1 MPVRGSEKGRSDTAV
16 ISYLA
21 YLGILLAVGVDIS
34 LPAFD
39 ELDAAFGLSDRGVSV
54 GVIGTVY
61 ILGMAIGQLVYGVA
75 SDRFGR
81 RPTMLFG
88 IGLYSL
94 GVVTAIA
101 APTLEVLLAGRLLW
115 GLGAAAPFVLRQAIA
130 RDLYAGDRMARVITI
145 VTAVFLL
152 GPIFVPII
160 GAGILLFAPWQGVF
174 VTALLASAAA
184 VVWTLKFG
192 ETLDPALRRPLQ
204 FRPLVDALRLVV
216 TTRTTIGHIGAQTLA
231 SAAFFIWLGSA
242 QPIIDDIY
250 DRGSQF
256 AFWFAAS
263 GVVVALALLVNGP
276 MIDRFGAR
284 RVAVTISLAFV
295 ATCAVGVADHAGRR
309 RCAIDLDVLRVG
321 RGCERSRHADHAAV
335 HFLGVGA
342 DGGTRRHCVGRARL
356 RVARRRR
363 RARRRD
369 RCSDRPH
376 RHPDGGRLAVV
387 RCGRPGAPALG
398 RRLDADRTAV
408 PNARGAGNQGG
419 LWICRYPYMVRGCH
433 RTHSLPSRRS
443 RCCAPS
449 ARRHGCGSSPCCVT
463 ES

>member
-1 MPVRGSEKGRSDTAV
+1 MPVRGHEEGRSDTAV

-184 VVWTLKFG
+184 VIWTLKFG
-192 ETLDPALRRPLQ
+192 ESLDPALRRPLQ

-295 ATCAVGVADHAGRR
+295 ATCAVGVAATL
-309 RCAIDLDVLRVG
+309 A
-321 RGCERSRHADHAAV
+321 ADGVPSIWTFFAWAAV
-335 HFLGVGA
+335 A
-342 DGGTRRHCVGRARL
+342 N
-356 RVARRRR
+356 
-363 RARRRD
+363 
-369 RCSDRPH
+369 
-376 RHPDGGRLAVV
+376 
-387 RCGRPGAPALG
+387 ALG
-398 RRLDADRTAV
+398 TLITPLCTALALEPMGELAGTASAVLGFVSLGGGAVLAAVIDAQIDGTV
-408 PNARGAGNQGG
+408 TPMVVGSLLFGVVGLVLLLWAGD
-419 LWICRYPYMVRGCH
+419 
-433 RTHSLPSRRS
+433 SR
-443 RCCAPS
+443 
-449 ARRHGCGSSPCCVT
+449 
-463 ES
+463 

>member
-1 MPVRGSEKGRSDTAV
+1 MTTTSTSSVRGPAQGPAHGRSDASV
-16 ISYLA
+16 VAYLA

-39 ELDAAFGLSDRGVSV
+39 ELDAAFGLTDRGVSV
-54 GVIGTVY
+54 GVVGTVY
-61 ILGMAIGQLVYGVA
+61 ILGMAIGQLVYGIA

-94 GVVTAIA
+94 GVLTAIF

-130 RDLYAGDRMARVITI
+130 RDLYEGDRMARVITI
-145 VTAVFLL
+145 VTAFFLL

-174 VTALLASAAA
+174 AAALLAAAAA

-192 ETLDPALRRPLQ
+192 ETLDSEQRRPLQ
-204 FRPLVDALRLVV
+204 IRPLVDALRLVV
-216 TTRTTIGHIGAQTLA
+216 TTRVTIGHIGAQTFA

-263 GVVVALALLVNGP
+263 GIVIAMALLANGR
-276 MIDRFGAR
+276 MIDRFGSR
-284 RVAVTISLAFV
+284 RVAVAVSIAFV
-295 ATCAVGVADHAGRR
+295 ATCVVGSTVTLA
-309 RCAIDLDVLRVG
+309 
-321 RGCERSRHADHAAV
+321 
-335 HFLGVGA
+335 A
-342 DGGTRRHCVGRARL
+342 DGVPSIWIFFAW
-356 RVARRRR
+356 A
-363 RARRRD
+363 AI
-369 RCSDRPH
+369 
-376 RHPDGGRLAVV
+376 AN
-387 RCGRPGAPALG
+387 ALG
-398 RRLDADRTAV
+398 TVITPPCAALALEPMGALAGTASAVLGFVSLGGGAVLAAIVDAQIDTTVTPMVVASLIFGVIGLVLLLWAGDSHELVRT
-408 PNARGAGNQGG
+408 
-419 LWICRYPYMVRGCH
+419 
-433 RTHSLPSRRS
+433 
-443 RCCAPS
+443 
-449 ARRHGCGSSPCCVT
+449 
-463 ES
+463 

>member
-1 MPVRGSEKGRSDTAV
+1 MSATTNTSVRGPVQGRSDSSV
-16 ISYLA
+16 IAYLA

-39 ELDAAFGLSDRGVSV
+39 ELDVAFGLSDRGISV

-61 ILGMAIGQLVYGVA
+61 ILGMAIGQLVFGVA

-94 GVVTAIA
+94 GVLTALL

-130 RDLYAGDRMARVITI
+130 RDLYEGDRMARIITI

-152 GPIFVPII
+152 GPIFVPIL

-174 VTALLASAAA
+174 AAALIASAAA
-184 VVWTLKFG
+184 WAWTLRFG
-192 ETLDPALRRPLQ
+192 ETLEVEQRRPLQ

-216 TTRTTIGHIGAQTLA
+216 TTRVTIGHIGAQTFA
-231 SAAFFIWLGSA
+231 SAAFFVWLGSA

-263 GVVVALALLVNGP
+263 GVVIALALLANGR

-284 RVAVTISLAFV
+284 RVAVAVSVAFV
-295 ATCAVGVADHAGRR
+295 LVGIVGVAITLAASGVPSIWTFFAWAAITNALGTLITPLCTSLALEPMGALAGT
-309 RCAIDLDVLRVG
+309 ASAVLGAVSLG
-321 RGCERSRHADHAAV
+321 GGALLAAV
-335 HFLGVGA
+335 IDAQIDDTVTPMVVGSLLFGSIGLA
-342 DGGTRRHCVGRARL
+342 LLLWARA
-356 RVARRRR
+356 
-363 RARRRD
+363 
-369 RCSDRPH
+369 
-376 RHPDGGRLAVV
+376 
-387 RCGRPGAPALG
+387 
-398 RRLDADRTAV
+398 
-408 PNARGAGNQGG
+408 
-419 LWICRYPYMVRGCH
+419 
-433 RTHSLPSRRS
+433 
-443 RCCAPS
+443 
-449 ARRHGCGSSPCCVT
+449 
-463 ES
+463 

>member
-1 MPVRGSEKGRSDTAV
+1 MPIPDVREPLQRRSDSSV

-39 ELDAAFGLSDRGVSV
+39 ELDTAFGLSDRGVSV

-81 RPTMLFG
+81 RPVMQFG

-94 GVVTAIA
+94 GVLTALF

-130 RDLYAGDRMARVITI
+130 RDLYEGDRMARIITI
-145 VTAVFLL
+145 VTAVFLI

-174 VTALLASAAA
+174 AAALLAAA
-184 VVWTLKFG
+184 VAWVWTVRFD
-192 ETLDPALRRPLQ
+192 ETLAVAQRRPLQ
-204 FRPLVDALRLVV
+204 FGPLVDALHLVV
-216 TTRTTIGHIGAQTLA
+216 TTRVTIGHIGAQTFA

-263 GVVVALALLVNGP
+263 GIVIALALLANGR

-284 RVAVTISLAFV
+284 RMAVTVSIASVVVGIAGAAATVSAGGVPSIWTFFVWAAITNALSTLITPLCTSLALEPMG
-295 ATCAVGVADHAGRR
+295 ALAGTASAVLGAVSLGGGAVLAAIVDAQIDDTVTPMVVGSLLFGAIGLVLLLWAGDPRN
-309 RCAIDLDVLRVG
+309 V
-321 RGCERSRHADHAAV
+321 
-335 HFLGVGA
+335 
-342 DGGTRRHCVGRARL
+342 
-356 RVARRRR
+356 
-363 RARRRD
+363 
-369 RCSDRPH
+369 
-376 RHPDGGRLAVV
+376 
-387 RCGRPGAPALG
+387 APA
-398 RRLDADRTAV
+398 
-408 PNARGAGNQGG
+408 AR
-419 LWICRYPYMVRGCH
+419 V
-433 RTHSLPSRRS
+433 
-443 RCCAPS
+443 
-449 ARRHGCGSSPCCVT
+449 
-463 ES
+463 

>member
-1 MPVRGSEKGRSDTAV
+1 MAATENTSVRVPVQGRSDASV

-21 YLGILLAVGVDIS
+21 YLGILLAVGIDIS

-39 ELDAAFGLSDRGVSV
+39 ELDIAFGLSDRGVSV

-88 IGLYSL
+88 IGLYSI
-94 GVVTAIA
+94 GVLTALF

-115 GLGAAAPFVLRQAIA
+115 GLGGAAPFVLRQAIA
-130 RDLYAGDRMARVITI
+130 RDLYEGDRMARIITI

-174 VTALLASAAA
+174 AASLLASGAACA
-184 VVWTLKFG
+184 WTLRFG
-192 ETLDPALRRPLQ
+192 ETLDPEQRRPLQ
-204 FRPLVDALRLVV
+204 FGPLVDALRLVV
-216 TTRTTIGHIGAQTLA
+216 TTRVTIGHIGAQTLA

-263 GVVVALALLVNGP
+263 GVVIALALLANGR

-284 RVAVTISLAFV
+284 RVAVAISIAFV
-295 ATCAVGVADHAGRR
+295 AICTAGTAVTLAADGVPSIWTFFAW
-309 RCAIDLDVLRVG
+309 
-321 RGCERSRHADHAAV
+321 AAV
-335 HFLGVGA
+335 A
-342 DGGTRRHCVGRARL
+342 N
-356 RVARRRR
+356 
-363 RARRRD
+363 
-369 RCSDRPH
+369 
-376 RHPDGGRLAVV
+376 
-387 RCGRPGAPALG
+387 ALG
-398 RRLDADRTAV
+398 TLITPLCTTLALEPMGALAGTASAVLGFVSLGGGAVLAALIDARIHGTVTPMVVGSLVFGVIGLALLLWAGDPRERIDAEV
-408 PNARGAGNQGG
+408 P
-419 LWICRYPYMVRGCH
+419 H
-433 RTHSLPSRRS
+433 
-443 RCCAPS
+443 
-449 ARRHGCGSSPCCVT
+449 
-463 ES
+463 ESG